1 MPVERWYEIVGDPT
15 LADAILDRLVHNAHR
30 IALTGETRRKQA
42 NMKYTD
48 HSRRWTPSWAVS
60 ATAMRNVTEVRT
72 MPRGRKPDA
81 DHALSNAER
90 QARYRARCA
99 TSPPK
104 AATHPR
110 RPTDRRSRPKRWR
123 DAVAELLTLQAEYAA
138 WSDALPESLREGAM
152 AQTLQDIVDL
162 DLDTLAAITP
172 PRGYGRD

>member
-1 MPVERWYEIVGDPT
+1 
-15 LADAILDRLVHNAHR
+15 
-30 IALTGETRRKQA
+30 
-42 NMKYTD
+42 
-48 HSRRWTPSWAVS
+48 
-60 ATAMRNVTEVRT
+60 
-72 MPRGRKPDA
+72 MPRGRNPDG

-104 AATHPR
+104 AATRPR

-123 DAVAELLTLQAEYAA
+123 DAVAELLTLQAEYTA
-138 WSDALPESLREGAM
+138 WSDALPESLREGTM